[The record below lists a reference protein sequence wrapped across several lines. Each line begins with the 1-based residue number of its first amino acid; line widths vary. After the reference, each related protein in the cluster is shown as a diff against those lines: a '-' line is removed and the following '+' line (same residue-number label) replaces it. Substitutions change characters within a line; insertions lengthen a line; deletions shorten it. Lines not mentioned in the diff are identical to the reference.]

1 VRRAVLILISTAGLA
16 LVGPAATAQPRA
28 PQITVILGQEI
39 EPYRQTL
46 AGFQRAFARRRPAP
60 VYRVVVLPGREDSVP
75 PLIPAPDSRP
85 DLVLAIGDA
94 AAHAVRAQEIR
105 DPVVLADVLESP
117 REATTGVSRRSP
129 AAVGMEI
136 PFAQQFETLR
146 AVAPKARKVGTLC
159 GPASRA
165 LLAPATVAAK
175 EAGLALTVVEIGSVQ
190 ELPQALAGLL
200 ATVDVLW
207 ALPDATVFSPETV
220 PYIIL
225 ETLRRRV
232 PFMGLSQNFVKAGS
246 LVSLY
251 PDFTDIGLQ
260 AAALAGEILDGRR
273 PDGGP
278 FVHPRKALLAIN
290 LRVADMIGFSIPAEI
305 RRRANSVFE

>member
-1 VRRAVLILISTAGLA
+1 MRRAVLILISTAGLA

-28 PQITVILGQEI
+28 PEITVVLGQDI
-39 EPYRQTL
+39 EPYRQTP

-60 VYRVVVLPGREDSVP
+60 VYRVVVLPGREGSTASLFP
-75 PLIPAPDSRP
+75 TTGHRP
-85 DLVLAIGDA
+85 DLVLAIGEA
-94 AAHAVRAQEIR
+94 AAHAVRAQEVH
-105 DPVVLADVLESP
+105 DPLVLADVLEP
-117 REATTGVSRRSP
+117 QRELATGASRRPP

-146 AVAPKARKVGTLC
+146 TVAPKARKVGTLC
-159 GPASRA
+159 GPATRA
-165 LLAPATVAAK
+165 LVAPATAAAK
-175 EAGLALTVVEIGSVQ
+175 EAGLTLTVVEIGSVQ

-200 ATVDVLW
+200 ATVDALW

-246 LVSLY
+246 LVGLY

-260 AAALAGEILDGRR
+260 AATLAGEILDGRR
-273 PDGGP
+273 PEGGP

-290 LRVADMIGFSIPAEI
+290 LRVADVIGFSIPAEI